1 MRHHIVT
8 TSSVEEKEFEH
19 IVNRMRPLVTT
30 LVTRFCDATSLEED
44 AEDLIQD
51 VWVLLWNQ
59 RDKLEEVRN
68 LEAWMTTL
76 TKNLCVS
83 RYRKRRQ
90 VHLLPIT
97 DYEFV
102 NDHSAAYGVEEKENT
117 QLMRDLLN
125 SLPRNTRKI
134 LYLRNIKGMSLDE
147 IATVTGRPKTSIKS
161 SLTTAKHQVLTLLKQ
176 KK

>member
-1 MRHHIVT
+1 M
-8 TSSVEEKEFEH
+8 EEKEFEH
-19 IVNRMRPLVTT
+19 IVNRMRPLITT
-30 LVTRFCDATSLEED
+30 LVTRFCNATSMEED
-44 AEDLIQD
+44 VEDLTQD
-51 VWVLLWNQ
+51 VLVQLWNQ
-59 RDKLEEVRN
+59 RHKLEEVKN
-68 LEAWMTTL
+68 LEAWTTTL

-83 RYRKRRQ
+83 RYRKRQQ
-90 VHLLPIT
+90 VHFFPIT

-102 NDHSAAYGVEEKENT
+102 GNHSAAYGIEEKENA
-117 QLMRDLLN
+117 QLMRELLN

-161 SLTTAKHQVLTLLKQ
+161 SLTTAKHQILTLLKQ

>member
-1 MRHHIVT
+1 M
-8 TSSVEEKEFEH
+8 EEKEFEH

-83 RYRKRRQ
+83 RDRKRRQ

-147 IATVTGRPKTSIKS
+147 IACVTGRPKGSVKTSMSIARKQIISILKS
-161 SLTTAKHQVLTLLKQ
+161 ER
-176 KK
+176 

>member
-1 MRHHIVT
+1 M
-8 TSSVEEKEFEH
+8 EEKEFEH

-51 VWVLLWNQ
+51 VWVQLWNQ

-68 LEAWMTTL
+68 LEAWMATL